1 LIAVWEK
8 RLNMGYVILAVYLLG
23 INLVSFFLMGI
34 DKSKA
39 RRRKWRIPEKTL
51 FAFALLGGSIGSIL
65 GMRIFHHKTRHWYFV
80 WGMPCILLAQLALAG
95 VLYQYIVSPVA

>member
-1 LIAVWEK
+1 
-8 RLNMGYVILAVYLLG
+8 MGYVILAVYLLG

-80 WGMPCILLAQLALAG
+80 WGMPCIL
-95 VLYQYIVSPVA
+95 

>member
-1 LIAVWEK
+1 
-8 RLNMGYVILAVYLLG
+8 MGYVILAVYLLG

>member
-1 LIAVWEK
+1 
-8 RLNMGYVILAVYLLG
+8 MGYVILAVYLLG

-51 FAFALLGGSIGSIL
+51 FTFALLGGSIGAIL

>member
-1 LIAVWEK
+1 
-8 RLNMGYVILAVYLLG
+8 MGYVILAVYLLG

-95 VLYQYIVSPVA
+95 VLYQYIVSLVA

>member
-1 LIAVWEK
+1 
-8 RLNMGYVILAVYLLG
+8 MGYVILAVYLLG

-65 GMRIFHHKTRHWYFV
+65 GMQIFHHKTRHWYFV

>member
-1 LIAVWEK
+1 
-8 RLNMGYVILAVYLLG
+8 MGYVILAVYLLG

-51 FAFALLGGSIGSIL
+51 FAFALLGGSIGAIL

>member
-1 LIAVWEK
+1 
-8 RLNMGYVILAVYLLG
+8 MGYVILAVYLLG

-65 GMRIFHHKTRHWYFV
+65 GIRIFHHKTRHWYFV

>member
-1 LIAVWEK
+1 
-8 RLNMGYVILAVYLLG
+8 MGYVILAVYLLG

-51 FAFALLGGSIGSIL
+51 FAFALLGGSIGAIL

-95 VLYQYIVSPVA
+95 VLYQYIVSLVA

>member
-1 LIAVWEK
+1 
-8 RLNMGYVILAVYLLG
+8 MGYVILAVYLLG

-51 FAFALLGGSIGSIL
+51 FAFALLGGSIGAIL

-80 WGMPCILLAQLALAG
+80 WGMPCILLAQLAMAG

>member
-1 LIAVWEK
+1 
-8 RLNMGYVILAVYLLG
+8 MGYVILAVYLLG

-34 DKSKA
+34 EKIKA
-39 RRRKWRIPEKTL
+39 RTLKWRIPEKTL